1 MSTAGGPPGFS
12 SKPSRSPPPG
22 FSTDNAPPGLTRPS
36 ATQKNHQ
43 ISENWGDSDD
53 RWDESNDAWS

>member
-12 SKPSRSPPPG
+12 DKSSRSPPPG

-36 ATQKNHQ
+36 ARQE
-43 ISENWGDSDD
+43 ENWGDSDD